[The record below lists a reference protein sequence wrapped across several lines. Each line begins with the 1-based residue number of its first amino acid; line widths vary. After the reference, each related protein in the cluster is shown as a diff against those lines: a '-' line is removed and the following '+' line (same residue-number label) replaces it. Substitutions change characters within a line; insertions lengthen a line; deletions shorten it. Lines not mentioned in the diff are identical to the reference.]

1 VRVAAGSSSV
11 CSSTAGVTA
20 GSSTAHNYRAQLADK
35 RRRELEQQAA
45 SLDLLPTTFAV
56 PMHIL
61 RLHRSR
67 NAAMNDFA
75 HAIGAD
81 PGLASKV
88 LALVNSAAF
97 KPTSRVT
104 RMSQAVSMIGMKN
117 LLPLVFG
124 FSLAG
129 IFNKLSLPSAERG
142 AMWKASLLKAV
153 TARELTASAQNLP
166 PADAT
171 SLAEEAFLCALL
183 QDISLP
189 VIYASDRSA
198 WPEFSAILQLDNP
211 DERCDRETR
220 INGIDH
226 AELGG
231 LVGKAMGLPEPFC
244 RAIAVHH
251 CGLSAVS
258 EALESNAAMAR
269 ALDLASWL
277 PHKLAQL
284 TPQTAQLLA
293 MRLRTSV
300 GLSSPAACAAVLKQ
314 IGLCFEQ
321 MLQTFGEADET
332 SVAFRKFLQA
342 LSQEIATVMES
353 AVSASKSEI
362 GELKQRESDL
372 LEKVGLL
379 QQHVVQADYDELTG
393 ALNRRGFFTRAS
405 RILALVREYERPC
418 MVGFVDMDDFK
429 AVNDTHGHAAGDAVL
444 AAASQRIRDALATR
458 GIVGRIGGDEFAVLV
473 VGGDVEQLQADE
485 RQITQNLASFVVTT
499 RSLTSA
505 QPLPVPVT
513 ASVGLEI
520 VGIPSAETTI
530 DALLRR
536 ADELM
541 YAQKRNRRLR
551 RADRPVT

>member
-1 VRVAAGSSSV
+1 VRMAAGSSSV
-11 CSSTAGVTA
+11 CSSTAGVTT
-20 GSSTAHNYRAQLADK
+20 GSSTANNYRAQLADK

-45 SLDLLPTTFAV
+45 TVDLLPTTFAV

-61 RLHRSR
+61 RLHRSG
-67 NAAMNDFA
+67 NAGMNDFA
-75 HAIGAD
+75 QAIGAD
-81 PGLASKV
+81 PGLAGKV

-97 KPTSRVT
+97 KPASRVT

-129 IFNKLSLPSAERG
+129 IFNKLSLPAAERG

-153 TARELTASAQNLP
+153 TARELTASAPNLP
-166 PADAT
+166 PAEAA

-183 QDISLP
+183 QDIALP

-198 WPEFSAILQLDNP
+198 WPQITAILQLDNP
-211 DERCDRETR
+211 DERCDREKR
-220 INGIDH
+220 VNGIDH

-231 LVGKAMGLPEPFC
+231 AVGKTIGLPQPFC
-244 RAIAVHH
+244 QAIAVHH
-251 CGLSAVS
+251 CGLTALNQ
-258 EALESNAAMAR
+258 ALESDPAMAR
-269 ALDLASWL
+269 ALDLASLL

-284 TPQTAQLLA
+284 TPQTAQMLA
-293 MRLRTSV
+293 LRLRTSL
-300 GLSSPAACAAVLKQ
+300 GLSSPAACNALLKQ
-314 IGLCFEQ
+314 IGAGFGQ
-321 MLQTFGEADET
+321 MLQTFGEADES
-332 SVAFRKFLQA
+332 SVAFREFLQA
-342 LSQEIATVMES
+342 LSQEIATAMES

-362 GELKQRESDL
+362 SELKQRELEL

-405 RILALVREYERPC
+405 RILSLVREYERPC

-429 AVNDTHGHAAGDAVL
+429 TVNDTHGHAAGDAVL
-444 AAASQRIRDALATR
+444 AAASKRIRDAVASR

-473 VGGDVEQLQADE
+473 VGADE
-485 RQITQNLASFVVTT
+485 QQLLDDQNRITQDLASFVVTT
-499 RSLTSA
+499 RSLSSP
-505 QPLPVPVT
+505 QPLPLTVT

-520 VGIPSAETTI
+520 IGIPSSELTI

-536 ADELM
+536 ADERM

-551 RADRPVT
+551 RADRAVA